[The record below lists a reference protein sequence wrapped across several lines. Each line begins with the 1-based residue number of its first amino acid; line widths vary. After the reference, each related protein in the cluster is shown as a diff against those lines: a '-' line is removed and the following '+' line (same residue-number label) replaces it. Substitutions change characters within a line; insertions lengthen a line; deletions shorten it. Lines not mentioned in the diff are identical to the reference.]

1 LVIHQLGP
9 VVALEVRVDLQ
20 KQVVPTILT
29 EVVDYD
35 ILLLA
40 LKRITPAEVEE
51 DHIMLVLVVVA
62 QAAEVMEI

>member
-1 LVIHQLGP
+1 

>member
-1 LVIHQLGP
+1 

-20 KQVVPTILT
+20 KPAVPTILT

-40 LKRITPAEVEE
+40 LKRITPAEVAE
-51 DHIMLVLVVVA
+51 DHTMLAMAVVA
-62 QAAEVMEI
+62 QAAEEMEM